1 MLLAMDDRLPV
12 DLLSAWNALAL
23 RVGLDDPGDGD
34 GRELLLR
41 WQEPHRRYHNEQHLA
56 SMLEHLDVLADEA
69 DDIDAVRLAAWFHD
83 AVYEPGAED
92 NEEASAALAAAV
104 LSDGGMPLQ
113 RVAEV
118 ARLVRLT
125 ATHNSAEEDRNGGVL
140 CDADLAVLGSD
151 ATEYAQYAADI
162 RVEYAHVDDEAFRA
176 GRIAVLQRLLERQPF
191 YCTDRFRADREV
203 VVRRNMQAELTLL
216 TAGAAD
222 SVAIPPT

>member
-1 MLLAMDDRLPV
+1 MDNRLVNELLA
-12 DLLSAWNALAL
+12 AWHALAL
-23 RVGLDDPGDGD
+23 RVGLDDPGDGN

-56 SMLEHLDVLADEA
+56 SMLQHLDVLADEA
-69 DDIDAVRLAAWFHD
+69 ADIDAVRLAAWFHD

-92 NEEASAALAAAV
+92 NEDASAALAAAV
-104 LSDGGMPLQ
+104 LSDGGLPLQ

-125 ATHNSAEEDRNGGVL
+125 AAHNPAEEDRNGGVL

-151 ATEYAQYAADI
+151 AAEYAQYAADI
-162 RVEYAHVDDEAFRA
+162 RAEYAHIDDEAFRA
-176 GRIAVLQRLLERQPF
+176 GRVAVLQRLLDRQPF
-191 YCTDRFRADREV
+191 YFTHRFRADREAV
-203 VVRRNMQAELTLL
+203 ARRNMQAELTLL
-216 TAGAAD
+216 IAGAAD